1 MARINLLPWRIE
13 RRKQREREF
22 YGLLGAAGVGGLLV
36 MFIWVGWMSAR
47 IDNQGARN
55 NYLKAEINTLDQ
67 KIAEIAKLD
76 DTRARLLTRK
86 QIIEQLQSNRSQM
99 VHLFDEMVR
108 TIPDGAR
115 LTSMKQAGDTLT
127 LAGVAESSARVA
139 TYMRNVDV
147 SPCMGHSDLEKIENK
162 TGDKGIDKQLPY
174 VFSLRVKLNN
184 RTEIAQDGK
193 AAADQEA
200 TSDCGKAATTVPA
213 TSGVAAP
220 SPGTPNRSTPPAAAP
235 AQRGATP

>member
-1 MARINLLPWRIE
+1 MAKINLLPWRAE

-22 YGLLGAAGVGGLLV
+22 YGLLGAAAVGGLLV

-55 NYLKAEINTLDQ
+55 NYLKAEIKTLDQ

-108 TIPDGAR
+108 TMPDGAR

-139 TYMRNVDV
+139 SYMRNIDV

-184 RTEIAQDGK
+184 RTEVAQGGN
-193 AAADQEA
+193 AAPDQEA
-200 TSDCGKAATTVPA
+200 SSDCGKAANVAPTT
-213 TSGVAAP
+213 
-220 SPGTPNRSTPPAAAP
+220 PAASG
-235 AQRGATP
+235 GAA